1 MASRGPHRNRRSDA
15 GVTVVEYALV
25 LSLLAGGSMV
35 ALDAMAAPAITAV
48 QRQAICAAQR
58 PAPPQC
64 HQTPVVQP

>member
-1 MASRGPHRNRRSDA
+1 MASTRTHRNRRTDA

-35 ALDAMAAPAITAV
+35 ALDAMAAPAVSAV

-64 HQTPVVQP
+64 HQATVVQP